1 MKAVNHPEEF
11 NNVLP
16 WRKINKHVFNPKRI
30 CIKRLVDGFSA
41 KNK

>member
-16 WRKINKHVFNPKRI
+16 GRKINKHIFNPARI
-30 CIKRLVDGFSA
+30 S
-41 KNK
+41 NKENDK